1 MGSYN
6 LKVMSPFFTVLG
18 VLVILRTSMQAMGQK
33 LAPVLSSITELFLRF
48 LGGVWMIP
56 TFGYP
61 GGAWNTPITR
71 CAMTTYIFT
80 VYWFKTRR
88 VLREPSAV
96 ACEEAR
102 S

>member
-1 MGSYN
+1 MNVEKESLRITCPRNYRMRHAIRS
-6 LKVMSPFFTVLG
+6 LK
-18 VLVILRTSMQAMGQK
+18 Q
-33 LAPVLSSITELFLRF
+33 
-48 LGGVWMIP
+48 
-56 TFGYP
+56 
-61 GGAWNTPITR
+61 
-71 CAMTTYIFT
+71 YIFT